1 MPPLKRLPPTAPL
14 IRGAVGMAVFVGI
27 LELAVA
33 LGIVDVGSVPRP
45 SAIFAKMGMLLT
57 DPSFLGQVWVTV
69 KGVAVGLGAA
79 IVCGTTLGALIA
91 TSTIARKLLL
101 PVIEM
106 VRPMP
111 GIAYAPLLIAV
122 FQRGLMSRSVTVA
135 IACTWPI
142 LFNTR
147 TGFASVDPVA
157 KQTARSFGEDRFGVI
172 RRINFPSASP
182 FVFTGIRVAASI
194 AIVVEIAVEIFIPDG
209 TGIGGYLDLVRLG
222 GGDLATIYGAT
233 MVAGVLSLAL
243 NFGLGAIDTR
253 FFGWRVGLDA

>member
-1 MPPLKRLPPTAPL
+1 MPTLKRLPPTAPQT
-14 IRGAVGMAVFVGI
+14 RGAVGMAVFLGI
-27 LELAVA
+27 LEFAVA
-33 LGIVDVGSVPRP
+33 LGIVAAGVLPRP

-69 KGVAVGLGAA
+69 QGVAVGLGAA

-101 PVIEM
+101 PVIEL
-106 VRPMP
+106 VRPLP
-111 GIAYAPLLIAV
+111 GIAYAPLLIVV
-122 FQRGLMSRSVTVA
+122 FQRGLMSRSVVVA

-157 KQTARSFGEDRFGVI
+157 KQTARSFGEGRFGVI

-194 AIVVEIAVEIFIPDG
+194 AIVVEIAVEIVIPDG
-209 TGIGGYLDLVRLG
+209 TGIGGFLIMAGSGGAPLDV
-222 GGDLATIYGAT
+222 IYGAT

-253 FFGWRVGLDA
+253 FFGWRVGLGA

>member
-1 MPPLKRLPPTAPL
+1 MPTLKRLPPTAPR

-27 LELAVA
+27 LEFAVA
-33 LGIVDVGSVPRP
+33 LGIVAAGVLPRP

-69 KGVAVGLGAA
+69 QGVAVGLGAA

-101 PVIEM
+101 PVIEL
-106 VRPMP
+106 VRPLP
-111 GIAYAPLLIAV
+111 GIAYAPLLIVV
-122 FQRGLMSRSVTVA
+122 FQRGLMSRSVVVA

-157 KQTARSFGEDRFGVI
+157 KQTARSFGEGRFGVI

-194 AIVVEIAVEIFIPDG
+194 AIVVEIAVEIVIPDG
-209 TGIGGYLDLVRLG
+209 TGIGGFLIMAGSGGAPLDV
-222 GGDLATIYGAT
+222 IYGAT

-253 FFGWRVGLDA
+253 FFGWRVGLGA

>member
-1 MPPLKRLPPTAPL
+1 MPTLKRLPPIAPR
-14 IRGAVGMAVFVGI
+14 IRGAIGMAVFVGI
-27 LELAVA
+27 LEFAVA
-33 LGIVDVGSVPRP
+33 LGIVAAGVLPRP

-91 TSTIARKLLL
+91 TSRIARKLLL

-111 GIAYAPLLIAV
+111 GIAYAPLLIVV

-157 KQTARSFGEDRFGVI
+157 KQTARSFGEGRFGVI

-194 AIVVEIAVEIFIPDG
+194 AIVVEIAVEIIIPDG
-209 TGIGGYLDLVRLG
+209 TGIGGYLAMAGSG
-222 GGDLATIYGAT
+222 GVELPYIYGAT

-253 FFGWRVGLDA
+253 FFGWRVGLGA

>member
-1 MPPLKRLPPTAPL
+1 MPTLKRLPPTAPR
-14 IRGAVGMAVFVGI
+14 IRGAIGMAVFVGI
-27 LELAVA
+27 LEFAVA
-33 LGIVDVGSVPRP
+33 LGIVAAGVLPRP

-91 TSTIARKLLL
+91 TSRIARKLLL

-111 GIAYAPLLIAV
+111 GIAYAPLLIVV

-157 KQTARSFGEDRFGVI
+157 KQTARSFGEGRFGVI

-194 AIVVEIAVEIFIPDG
+194 AIVVEIAVEIIIPDG
-209 TGIGGYLDLVRLG
+209 TGIGGYLAMAGSG
-222 GGDLATIYGAT
+222 GVPLPYIYGAT
-233 MVAGVLSLAL
+233 MVAGLLSLAL

-253 FFGWRVGLDA
+253 FFGWRVGLGA

>member
-1 MPPLKRLPPTAPL
+1 MPTLKRLPPTAPR
-14 IRGAVGMAVFVGI
+14 IRGAVGMAVFLGI
-27 LELAVA
+27 LEFAVA
-33 LGIVDVGSVPRP
+33 LGIVAAGVLPRP

-69 KGVAVGLGAA
+69 QGVAVGLGAA

-101 PVIEM
+101 PVIEL
-106 VRPMP
+106 VRPLP
-111 GIAYAPLLIAV
+111 GIAYAPLLIVV
-122 FQRGLMSRSVTVA
+122 FQRGLMSRSVVVA

-157 KQTARSFGEDRFGVI
+157 KQTARSFGEGRFGVI

-194 AIVVEIAVEIFIPDG
+194 AIVVEIAVEIVIPDG
-209 TGIGGYLDLVRLG
+209 TGIGGYLIMAGSG
-222 GGDLATIYGAT
+222 GAPLDVIYGAT

-253 FFGWRVGLDA
+253 FFGWRVGLGA

>member
-1 MPPLKRLPPTAPL
+1 MPTLKRLPPIAPR
-14 IRGAVGMAVFVGI
+14 IRGAIGMAVFVGI
-27 LELAVA
+27 LEFAVA
-33 LGIVDVGSVPRP
+33 LGIVAAGVLPRP
-45 SAIFAKMGMLLT
+45 SAIFAKMGLLLT

-91 TSTIARKLLL
+91 TSRIARKLLL

-111 GIAYAPLLIAV
+111 GIAYAPLLIVV

-157 KQTARSFGEDRFGVI
+157 KQTARSFGEGRFGVI

-194 AIVVEIAVEIFIPDG
+194 AIVVEIAVEIIIPDG
-209 TGIGGYLDLVRLG
+209 TGIGGYLAMAGSG
-222 GGDLATIYGAT
+222 GVELPYIYGAT

-253 FFGWRVGLDA
+253 FFGWRVGLGA

>member
-1 MPPLKRLPPTAPL
+1 MPTLKRLPPTAPR

-27 LELAVA
+27 LEFAVA
-33 LGIVDVGSVPRP
+33 LGIVAAGVLPRP

-69 KGVAVGLGAA
+69 QGVAVGLGAA

-101 PVIEM
+101 PVIEL
-106 VRPMP
+106 VRPLP
-111 GIAYAPLLIAV
+111 GIAYAPLLIVV
-122 FQRGLMSRSVTVA
+122 FQRGLVSRSVVVA

-157 KQTARSFGEDRFGVI
+157 KQTARSFGEGRFGVI

-194 AIVVEIAVEIFIPDG
+194 AIVVEIAVEIVIPDG
-209 TGIGGYLDLVRLG
+209 TGIGGFLIMAGSGGAPLDV
-222 GGDLATIYGAT
+222 IYGAT

-253 FFGWRVGLDA
+253 FFGWRVGLGA

>member
-1 MPPLKRLPPTAPL
+1 MPTLKRLPPTAPR
-14 IRGAVGMAVFVGI
+14 IRGAIGMAVFVGI
-27 LELAVA
+27 LEFAVA
-33 LGIVDVGSVPRP
+33 LGIVAAGVLPRP
-45 SAIFAKMGMLLT
+45 SAIFAKMGLLLT

-111 GIAYAPLLIAV
+111 GIAYAPLLIVV
-122 FQRGLMSRSVTVA
+122 FQRGLMSRSVVVA

-157 KQTARSFGEDRFGVI
+157 KQTARSFGEGRFGVI

-194 AIVVEIAVEIFIPDG
+194 AIVVEIAVEIIIPDG
-209 TGIGGYLDLVRLG
+209 TGIGGYLAMAGSG
-222 GGDLATIYGAT
+222 GVELPYIYGAT

-253 FFGWRVGLDA
+253 FFGWRVGLGA

>member
-1 MPPLKRLPPTAPL
+1 MPTLKRLPPIAPR
-14 IRGAVGMAVFVGI
+14 IRGAIGMAVFVGI
-27 LELAVA
+27 LEFAVA
-33 LGIVDVGSVPRP
+33 LGIVAAGVLPRP
-45 SAIFAKMGMLLT
+45 SAIFAKMGLLLT

-111 GIAYAPLLIAV
+111 GIAYAPLLIVV

-157 KQTARSFGEDRFGVI
+157 KQTARSFGEGRFGVI

-194 AIVVEIAVEIFIPDG
+194 AIVVEIAVEIIIPDG
-209 TGIGGYLDLVRLG
+209 TGIGGYLAMAGSG
-222 GGDLATIYGAT
+222 GVPLPYIYGAT

-253 FFGWRVGLDA
+253 FFGWRVGLGA

>member
-1 MPPLKRLPPTAPL
+1 MPTLKRLPPIAPR
-14 IRGAVGMAVFVGI
+14 IRGAIGMAVFVGI
-27 LELAVA
+27 LEFAVA
-33 LGIVDVGSVPRP
+33 LGIVAAGVLPRP

-69 KGVAVGLGAA
+69 QGVAVGLGAA

-101 PVIEM
+101 PVIEL
-106 VRPMP
+106 VRPLP
-111 GIAYAPLLIAV
+111 GIAYAPLLIVV

-157 KQTARSFGEDRFGVI
+157 KQTARSFGEGRFGVI

-194 AIVVEIAVEIFIPDG
+194 AIVVEIAVEIIIPDG
-209 TGIGGYLDLVRLG
+209 TGIGGYLAMAGSG
-222 GGDLATIYGAT
+222 GVELPYIYGAT

-253 FFGWRVGLDA
+253 FFGWRVGLGA

>member
-1 MPPLKRLPPTAPL
+1 MPTLKRLPPTAPRS
-14 IRGAVGMAVFVGI
+14 RGAVGMAVFLGI
-27 LELAVA
+27 LEFAVA
-33 LGIVDVGSVPRP
+33 LGIVAAGVLPRP

-69 KGVAVGLGAA
+69 QGVAVGLGAA

-101 PVIEM
+101 PVIEL
-106 VRPMP
+106 VRPLP
-111 GIAYAPLLIAV
+111 GIAYAPLLIVV
-122 FQRGLMSRSVTVA
+122 FQRGLMSRSVVVA

-157 KQTARSFGEDRFGVI
+157 KQTARSFGEGRFGVI

-194 AIVVEIAVEIFIPDG
+194 AIVVEIAVEIVIPDG
-209 TGIGGYLDLVRLG
+209 TGIGGFLIMAGSG
-222 GGDLATIYGAT
+222 GAPLAVIYGAT

-253 FFGWRVGLDA
+253 FFGWRVGLGA

>member
-1 MPPLKRLPPTAPL
+1 MPTLKRLPPTAPR
-14 IRGAVGMAVFVGI
+14 IRGAIGMAVFVGI
-27 LELAVA
+27 LEFAVA
-33 LGIVDVGSVPRP
+33 LGIVAAGVLPRP

-69 KGVAVGLGAA
+69 QGVAVGLGAA

-101 PVIEM
+101 PVIEL
-106 VRPMP
+106 VRPLP
-111 GIAYAPLLIAV
+111 GIAYAPLLIVV
-122 FQRGLMSRSVTVA
+122 FQRGLMSRSVVVA

-157 KQTARSFGEDRFGVI
+157 KQTARSFGEGRFGVI

-194 AIVVEIAVEIFIPDG
+194 AIVVEIAVEIIIPDG
-209 TGIGGYLDLVRLG
+209 TGIGGYLAMAGSG
-222 GGDLATIYGAT
+222 GVELPYIYGAT

-253 FFGWRVGLDA
+253 FFGWRVGLGA

>member
-1 MPPLKRLPPTAPL
+1 MPTLKRLPPTAPR

-27 LELAVA
+27 LEFAVA
-33 LGIVDVGSVPRP
+33 LGIVAAGVLPRP

-91 TSTIARKLLL
+91 TSRIARKLLL

-111 GIAYAPLLIAV
+111 GIAYAPLLIVV

-157 KQTARSFGEDRFGVI
+157 KQTARSFGEGRLGVI

-194 AIVVEIAVEIFIPDG
+194 AIIVEIAVEIIIPDG
-209 TGIGGYLDLVRLG
+209 TGIGGYLAMAGSG
-222 GGDLATIYGAT
+222 GVELPYIYGAT

-253 FFGWRVGLDA
+253 FFGWRVGLGA